1 MKLIASALTA
11 HDLIEAL
18 QRVPDTA
25 TIEVRSTEYYDG
37 VEVWYD
43 EATDAVILK

>member
-1 MKLIASALTA
+1 MKLIAHALTT
-11 HDLIEAL
+11 LELLEAL
-18 QRVPDTA
+18 QQVPSTA

-43 EATDAVILK
+43 ESTDTVVLK

>member
-11 HDLIEAL
+11 HELIDAL
-18 QRVPDTA
+18 QQVTDTA

-43 EATDAVILK
+43 ESTDTVVLK